1 MPVCVTF
8 AARTVFTG
16 VKAFQLDRE
25 GDDAVEDERIVDLF
39 LARDENAVRCAAEK
53 YGLRLRA
60 LALRIAGEVQT
71 AEECENDAY
80 LAAWNAIPPAEP
92 RDYLYAFLA
101 RIVRNLALN
110 RCRDRERLK
119 RAAFVSELSR
129 EMEEC
134 IPAPDDLESR
144 MDDLALREALNGFLG
159 TLGEEKR
166 NIFLRRYW
174 YLDPVAEIAKRFGI
188 SQSKVKTTLLRVRKQ
203 LREYLE
209 KEGYTL

>member
-1 MPVCVTF
+1 MED
-8 AARTVFTG
+8 G
-16 VKAFQLDRE
+16 QI
-25 GDDAVEDERIVDLF
+25 VELF
-39 LARDENAVRCAAEK
+39 LARDETAVQFASEK
-53 YGLRLRA
+53 YGLRLRS
-60 LALRIAGEVQT
+60 LALHIAGEVQT

-80 LAAWNAIPPAEP
+80 LAAWNAIPPNQP

-134 IPAPDDLESR
+134 IPAPDDLASR

-166 NIFLRRYW
+166 NMFLRRYW
-174 YLDPVAEIAKRFGI
+174 YMDSVADIAKRFGVG
-188 SQSKVKTTLLRVRKQ
+188 QSKVKTALFRTRNQ
-203 LREYLE
+203 LREYLK
-209 KEGYTL
+209 KEGYTV

>member
-1 MPVCVTF
+1 M
-8 AARTVFTG
+8 
-16 VKAFQLDRE
+16 
-25 GDDAVEDERIVDLF
+25 EDERIVELF

-144 MDDLALREALNGFLG
+144 MDDLALREAINGFLG

-174 YLDPVAEIAKRFGI
+174 YLDPVADIAKRFCI
-188 SQSKVKTTLLRVRKQ
+188 SQSKVKTTLFRVRKQ

-209 KEGYTL
+209 KEGYTI

>member
-1 MPVCVTF
+1 M
-8 AARTVFTG
+8 
-16 VKAFQLDRE
+16 
-25 GDDAVEDERIVDLF
+25 EDGQIVDLF
-39 LARDENAVRCAAEK
+39 LARDETAVQCASEK

-60 LALRIAGEVQT
+60 LALHIVGEAQT

-80 LAAWNAIPPAEP
+80 LAAWNAIPPNQP

-134 IPAPDDLESR
+134 IPAPDDLEGR
-144 MDDLALREALNGFLG
+144 LDDMVLREALNGFLG

-166 NIFLRRYW
+166 NMFLRRYW
-174 YLDPVAEIAKRFGI
+174 YMDSVADIAKRFGVG
-188 SQSKVKTTLLRVRKQ
+188 QSKVKTALFRTRNQ
-203 LREYLE
+203 LREYLK
-209 KEGYTL
+209 KEGYSV